1 MPIWFQGWE
10 PFFFLLTNPQTTAK
24 IPALTSQTGVQST
37 HLESMLFLEQTMKFS
52 ILQNSKQNKIIV
64 FFIFIGLIFALFGL
78 KKNVKT

>member
-1 MPIWFQGWE
+1 
-10 PFFFLLTNPQTTAK
+10 
-24 IPALTSQTGVQST
+24 
-37 HLESMLFLEQTMKFS
+37 MKFS

>member
-1 MPIWFQGWE
+1 
-10 PFFFLLTNPQTTAK
+10 
-24 IPALTSQTGVQST
+24 
-37 HLESMLFLEQTMKFS
+37 MLFLEQTMKFS